1 MLGDGGHTDAA
12 PAQHRLESDGV
23 LALAGEAGELPHED
37 LIEGAS
43 GPIAPSSYTLEGGGY
58 VPYILDAP
66 DFVHRSFSDLFAAG
80 VPSLTPHLPPSVGRG
95 PDGF

>member
-23 LALAGEAGELPHED
+23 LALAGELPHED

-43 GPIAPSSYTLEGGGY
+43 GPIASSSYTLEGGGY
-58 VPYILDAP
+58 VPYILGAP
-66 DFVHRSFSDLFAAG
+66 DFVNRSFSVNRQD
-80 VPSLTPHLPPSVGRG
+80 H
-95 PDGF
+95 